1 MRERFKTQTVC
12 VFLMKLRSMG
22 AGSKYIGAL
31 PEGCRICKEGAKLV
45 LLITG
50 KCNTSCY
57 YCPLSLKKKGRDVIY
72 ANELKVRKKEDV
84 IEEARL
90 IDARGTGVTGGD
102 PLLVLERTLEFITM
116 LKEEFGGEHHIHLY
130 TSTIDPRA
138 FDALET
144 AGLDELRIHP
154 HLSLW
159 NKMAKTGIEEA
170 IESRRMKIGLEIPA
184 LPNKKDEIIS
194 LVTYADSIGMD
205 FININ
210 ELEFSETNWKRLK
223 MKGFEVKD
231 DISSAVAGSEELA
244 LEILRLDLSIPRHY
258 CSSSF
263 KDRVQL
269 RNRIMRRAKNIARP
283 SDIITGDG
291 TLLKGIVEGKDLKKI
306 RELLLE
312 VFEVPDDLI
321 FIDREKK
328 RIEIAPWIL
337 EEISTSLPYDC
348 YIIEEYPTADRL
360 EVEREKLPSES
371 KLR

>member
-1 MRERFKTQTVC
+1 
-12 VFLMKLRSMG
+12 MKLRSME
-22 AGSKYIGAL
+22 AGSRYVGTLSK
-31 PEGCRICKEGAKLV
+31 GCKICKEGAKLV
-45 LLITG
+45 LLVTG
-50 KCNTSCY
+50 KCNASCF

-72 ANELKVRKKEDV
+72 ANELKVRKKEDI
-84 IEEARL
+84 IEEAKL
-90 IDARGTGVTGGD
+90 IDALGTGVTGGD
-102 PLLVLERTLEFITM
+102 PLLVLERTIEFITM
-116 LKEEFGGEHHIHLY
+116 LKEEFGSEHHIHLY
-130 TSTIDPRA
+130 TSTIDSKA

-159 NKMAKTGIEEA
+159 KKMAETGIEDA
-170 IESRRMKIGLEIPA
+170 IESRKMKIGLEIPA
-184 LPNKKDEIIS
+184 LPNKKEEIIS
-194 LVTYADSIGMD
+194 LVTYADNVGMD

-210 ELEFSETNWKRLK
+210 ELEFSETNWKKLK

-283 SDIITGDG
+283 GDVITEDG
-291 TLLKGIVEGKDLKKI
+291 TLLKGIIEGKNLKKI

-312 VFEVPDDLI
+312 IFEVPDELI
-321 FIDREKK
+321 LIDKEKK
-328 RIEIAPWIL
+328 RVEIAPWIL

-360 EVEREKLPSES
+360 EVEREKLPSGP
-371 KLR
+371 KPR